1 MPFFSVDFR
10 YAIKNLKWKKAA
22 DACGWRG
29 DFIKILGNDAIKVL
43 TKLCKAIATTSALI
57 PSDIKPLFFG
67 ARLIPVPK
75 KNGKI
80 RPIAIGTIFHKL
92 ISAAI
97 MSRIK
102 SDLPGTFAPVQFGV
116 GIRGGAENIVH
127 GIRNKLSDNPNL
139 HLVSLD
145 LENAFN
151 NVSRQAFLDQ
161 VKDKFPN
168 ILCRVHQAYGAP
180 SLLLPRGCDP
190 IFSQAGVRQGDP
202 LGPFL
207 FALAIQ
213 PLLLDVSQLVTS
225 VTYMDDIYLLGS
237 SQNLSQAINTLRA
250 GLRTRYL
257 KINDVKSWT
266 TTPLSLAPPN
276 PCR

>member
-1 MPFFSVDFR
+1 
-10 YAIKNLKWKKAA
+10 
-22 DACGWRG
+22 
-29 DFIKILGNDAIKVL
+29 
-43 TKLCKAIATTSALI
+43 
-57 PSDIKPLFFG
+57 
-67 ARLIPVPK
+67 
-75 KNGKI
+75 
-80 RPIAIGTIFHKL
+80 
-92 ISAAI
+92 

-225 VTYMDDIYLLGS
+225 VPYMDDLYLLGS